1 MRSTTRVGLL
11 LCLAFVGR
19 TAANPTN
26 APPPPI
32 RTFQTVPPPPSPP
45 PGLIASFKPESEF
58 STAKL
63 GSWKEGQTTN
73 PNVGL
78 LVAQATGTTVSVYGV
93 LSGLTPSANLTCVVA
108 ETSCADLVQLAGQG
122 ITAVAG
128 SDGAVILEGALGS
141 ALTASSAQVLAR
153 SGFAGVYDSA
163 GKLLMCTQLQVVANT
178 QVVLIGR
185 MPAQFNQRTAQGLA
199 FLQRRAVMG
208 SSEMHMTGILF
219 GLESEFHGMW
229 HFHRGFN
236 CLAATEDIVFYEG
249 IYAGY
254 RTGRTS
260 VRCGSSSK
268 YDCSIYQIRTIW
280 TGARWRSME
289 LRELRKPHRARTPD

>member
-1 MRSTTRVGLL
+1 
-11 LCLAFVGR
+11 
-19 TAANPTN
+19 
-26 APPPPI
+26 
-32 RTFQTVPPPPSPP
+32 VPPPPSPP
-45 PGLIASFKPESEF
+45 PGLIASFSPESEF

-63 GSWKEGQTTN
+63 GWWKGGQTIN

-108 ETSCADLVQLAGQG
+108 ETSCADLVRLAGQG
-122 ITAVAG
+122 ITAIAG

-163 GKLLMCTQLQVVANT
+163 GKLLMCTQLRVVANT

-199 FLQRRAVMG
+199 ILRREAVMG
-208 SSEMHMTGILF
+208 NSEMHMTGILF

-236 CLAATEDIVFYEG
+236 CLAATEDVNFYKG
-249 IYAGY
+249 IYASY
-254 RTGRTS
+254 ETGRTS
-260 VRCGSSSK
+260 VRGG
-268 YDCSIYQIRTIW
+268 DPW
-280 TGARWRSME
+280 TYGNYVRPHVVMWSNPTPNLHPSPNLNPPPNLNSGLTSTTTLTLTLTSARIPVG
-289 LRELRKPHRARTPD
+289 LR

>member
-32 RTFQTVPPPPSPP
+32 RTYQTVPPPPSPP
-45 PGLIASFKPESEF
+45 PGLIASFRPESEF

-63 GSWKEGQTTN
+63 GSWSTAKLQGQTTN

-93 LSGLTPSANLTCVVA
+93 LSGLTPSANLMCVVG
-108 ETSCADLVQLAGQG
+108 ETSCDHNLYEPANLLHER
-122 ITAVAG
+122 ITAVSG
-128 SDGAVILEGALGS
+128 SDGAVIIEGAQPTDGFGS
-141 ALTASSAQVLAR
+141 ALTASSAHILAR
-153 SGFAGVYDSA
+153 SGFAGLYDSA

-236 CLAATEDIVFYEG
+236 CLAATADIGLYQG

-260 VRCGSSSK
+260 VRCGSSS
-268 YDCSIYQIRTIW
+268 SSTLVVVVVR
-280 TGARWRSME
+280 
-289 LRELRKPHRARTPD
+289 